1 MTNQILIERIF
12 SGRRAELKR
21 IILLQA
27 LSCFLEK
34 GIEATTIEMIRDR
47 AEASVGVIYHHFKNK
62 EGIISALFFAALDDQ
77 SQRREEAL
85 QQATSLQQ
93 GIISIVESY
102 IDWVEQNPDFAR
114 FLYAAR
120 LNITENNASEEL
132 QLRNQQRNQA
142 LMAWFQQQQDFA
154 ILQKIPHELLLSLV
168 IGATES
174 YCRAWLSNKVKTS
187 PQQYKSVLAQSA
199 WNALIHL

>member
-62 EGIISALFFAALDDQ
+62 EGIISALFFVALDDQ
-77 SQRREEAL
+77 SQHREEAL

-120 LNITENNASEEL
+120 LNIAENNASEEL

-142 LMAWFQQQQDFA
+142 IMVWFQQQQDFA

>member
-114 FLYAAR
+114 FLYTAR

-154 ILQKIPHELLLSLV
+154 ILQKVPHELLLSLV

>member
-1 MTNQILIERIF
+1 MSNQILIERIF

-62 EGIISALFFAALDDQ
+62 EGIISALFFVALDDQ

-120 LNITENNASEEL
+120 LNIAENNASEEL

>member
-120 LNITENNASEEL
+120 LNIAENNASEKL

-199 WNALIHL
+199 WNALVHL

>member
-1 MTNQILIERIF
+1 MSNQILIERIF

-62 EGIISALFFAALDDQ
+62 EGIISALFFVALDDQ

>member
-120 LNITENNASEEL
+120 LNIAENNASEEL

-142 LMAWFQQQQDFA
+142 LMAWFQQQQDFV

>member
-120 LNITENNASEEL
+120 LNIAENNASEEL

>member
-34 GIEATTIEMIRDR
+34 GIEATTIEMICDR

-120 LNITENNASEEL
+120 LNIAENNASEEL

-154 ILQKIPHELLLSLV
+154 ILQKVPHELLLSLV
-168 IGATES
+168 IGTTES

>member
-85 QQATSLQQ
+85 LQATSLQQ

-102 IDWVEQNPDFAR
+102 IDWVEQNPDFAS
-114 FLYAAR
+114 FLYTAR

>member
-102 IDWVEQNPDFAR
+102 IDWVEQNPDFAS
-114 FLYAAR
+114 FLYTAR

>member
-62 EGIISALFFAALDDQ
+62 EGIISALFFVALDDQ

>member
-12 SGRRAELKR
+12 SGRRVELKR

-120 LNITENNASEEL
+120 LNIAENNASEEL